1 MEEPLG
7 GCLGTSFSTRHRV
20 VFLNP
25 ADDLEAELL
34 AHSGLGKERVV
45 DPTRGR
51 HVISS

>member
-1 MEEPLG
+1 MEESLG

-25 ADDLEAELL
+25 AGDLEAGPL
-34 AHSGLGKERVV
+34 AHSELGKEPVV
-45 DPTRGR
+45 DPTRR